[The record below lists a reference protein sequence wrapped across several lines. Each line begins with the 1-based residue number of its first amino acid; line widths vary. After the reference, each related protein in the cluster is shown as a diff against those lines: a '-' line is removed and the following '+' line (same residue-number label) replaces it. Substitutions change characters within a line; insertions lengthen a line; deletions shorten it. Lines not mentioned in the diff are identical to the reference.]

1 MKKATSKCCH
11 SKECA
16 TGVNLEGTTGAAI
29 EKNTVLT
36 PDEKKR
42 LHQKILDEESNI

>member
-1 MKKATSKCCH
+1 MKRATSKYCH

-16 TGVNLEGTTGAAI
+16 TGVELENTTGAVT
-29 EKNTVLT
+29 EKNTSLR

-42 LHQKILDEESNI
+42 LC